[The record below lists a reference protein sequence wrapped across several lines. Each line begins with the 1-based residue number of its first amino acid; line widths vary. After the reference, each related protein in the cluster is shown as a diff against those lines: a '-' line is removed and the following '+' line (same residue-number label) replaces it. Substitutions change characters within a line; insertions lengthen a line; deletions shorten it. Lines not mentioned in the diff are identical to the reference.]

1 MKPFLLLFFATFLTL
16 SAHAQQDYYRW
27 RVGVSAGYLHY
38 YGDLNQRFF
47 APTPQLRNDPLDY
60 LTYGASVEYSLGPA
74 WGARLSYTQG
84 AFTAN
89 DRAINWDGSLRTDA
103 TNFGRALN
111 ARTEIRDAAIMFTY
125 YFDNDEL
132 LSRRVFLSP
141 YFSFGVG
148 VTDFE
153 VFGDLFYGP
162 GQDQQYF
169 YWTDNTVRD
178 RPEDAPDAAQA
189 AEVSQNGQFETNL
202 TQLRTE
208 DEAYS
213 TRVLHIPVGV
223 GLKFRLSSRVNLN
236 LDLTARYAFTDYLDD
251 VSQNYLAFDDPQRA
265 YASNPS
271 GTGMPGEPRGNPNR
285 DFDDIYTFTSVSLH
299 YNFGLKTDSYRAPRL
314 FAPLNSSASP
324 LLPAAPPRADK
335 AATDTAQAEGAP
347 SDTVV
352 RVQPFL
358 LDMNRLPRD
367 TVARPTFGLQD
378 LQRRT
383 DSLVAA
389 RSLADSATA
398 LRFGRDSL
406 VLSPVGVPM
415 VADSMVAD
423 GRMADS
429 LTQASDTLASATDTL
444 ATPPATLDTR
454 SSSLDSLRSKS
465 VAMRRGPVRPYLVPF
480 NPLPAPR
487 DTTLADTLS
496 PAAATTAAGSD
507 TSLRRMEAQLEAQAR
522 EMAELR
528 QLLTGRRDTTLAP
541 APATRSATSDTPP
554 RDRNAERELDR
565 LRRENQALRDDRR
578 RADRAGTTVVPVPVP
593 TGGGQ
598 TTERV
603 VDTSGTAALNRRIE
617 ALEAELRRA
626 RDNRGNYGGTPT
638 QNTTT
643 TGAALPAAT
652 SRDSTALA
660 AERDSL
666 QGAIRAA
673 EADLAARRD
682 TATADDQGVAQATAD
697 LDRLRQQLGS
707 REDSLAALREQL
719 AEAERIEMRLQEFRQ
734 SQIYFELNSAEVS
747 AADRARIE
755 QVAALV
761 KQYPAVEILLRGFTD
776 KTGNAQYNL
785 KLSQQRAKAV
795 RDRLTSRGVAEDRI
809 RVEYYGADLT
819 PDMDSSYGRR
829 VEIVMTTE

>member
-1 MKPFLLLFFATFLTL
+1 MKPILLLFLATFLTL
-16 SAHAQQDYYRW
+16 SAYAQQDYYRW

-74 WGARLSYTQG
+74 WSARLSYTRG

-89 DRAINWDGSLRTDA
+89 DRAINWDGALRTDA

-111 ARTEIRDAAIMFTY
+111 ARTEIRDAAFMFTY
-125 YFDNDEL
+125 YFDNDQL
-132 LSRRVFLSP
+132 LSRRAFLSP

-162 GQDQQYF
+162 GQDQRYF
-169 YWTDNTVRD
+169 YWTDNTIRD
-178 RPEDAPDAAQA
+178 RPQDAPDAAQA
-189 AEVSQNGQFETNL
+189 VEVSQNGQFETNL

-271 GTGMPGEPRGNPNR
+271 GTGVPGEPRGNPNR

-299 YNFGLKTDSYRAPRL
+299 YNFGLKKDSYRAPRL
-314 FAPLNSSASP
+314 FAPLASSASP
-324 LLPAAPPRADK
+324 LLPAAPPRADE
-335 AATDTAQAEGAP
+335 ATADTAQAERAP
-347 SDTVV
+347 SDAGA
-352 RVQPFL
+352 RLQPFL

-406 VLSPVGVPM
+406 VLSPTGARLAANNP
-415 VADSMVAD
+415 VAE
-423 GRMADS
+423 S
-429 LTQASDTLASATDTL
+429 LMRAPDTLATDTL
-444 ATPPATLDTR
+444 AAMPDTLSMR
-454 SSSLDSLRSKS
+454 STTLDSLPSGSSAITRR
-465 VAMRRGPVRPYLVPF
+465 APMRRPYLVPF

-487 DTTLADTLS
+487 DTARADTLLQATTL
-496 PAAATTAAGSD
+496 AAAQPD

-528 QLLTGRRDTTLAP
+528 QLLAARRDTALAAAPASRLAP
-541 APATRSATSDTPP
+541 GDTLP
-554 RDRNAERELDR
+554 RDRDAGRELDR
-565 LRRENQALRDDRR
+565 LRTENQALRSQP
-578 RADRAGTTVVPVPVP
+578 RASNQTSNTVIPVPIP
-593 TGGGQ
+593 AGGGQ

-617 ALEAELRRA
+617 ALEVELRRA
-626 RDNRGNYGGTPT
+626 RDNRDNYGGTRT
-638 QNTTT
+638 QTTT
-643 TGAALPAAT
+643 LAGVASPTAT
-652 SRDSTALA
+652 SRDSTVLA

-666 QGAIRAA
+666 QGVIRAA

-707 REDSLAALREQL
+707 REDSLVALRDQL
-719 AEAERIEMRLQEFRQ
+719 AEAKRIEMRLQEFRQ
-734 SQIYFELNSAEVS
+734 SQIYFELNSVEVS
-747 AADRARIE
+747 AADGARIA
-755 QVAALV
+755 QVADLV
-761 KQYPAVEILLRGFTD
+761 AQYPAVQILLRGFTD

-785 KLSQQRAKAV
+785 RLSQQRAKAV
-795 RDRLTSRGVAEDRI
+795 RDRLTSGGVAEDRI

-819 PDMDSSYGRR
+819 PGMDSSYGRR
-829 VEIVMTTE
+829 VEIVLTAE